1 MEYLD
6 EVISM
11 RVKPSEKE
19 KIKLKAAEQ
28 QTSILAQSCLR
39 GLILKLNEENIHLI

>member
-1 MEYLD
+1 MEYLN
-6 EVISM
+6 EIISM

-28 QTSILAQSCLR
+28 QMKVSSYIR
-39 GLILKLNEENIHLI
+39 LKLSEDL